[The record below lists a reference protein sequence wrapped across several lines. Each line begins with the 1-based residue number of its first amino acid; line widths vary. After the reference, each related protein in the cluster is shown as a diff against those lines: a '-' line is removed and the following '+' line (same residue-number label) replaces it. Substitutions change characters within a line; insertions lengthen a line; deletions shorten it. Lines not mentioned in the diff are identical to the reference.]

1 VLISTIVRVHICR
14 IAHIVEKKRVQRIN
28 SARIV
33 VRIYRSQGLVILSHD
48 ATLKVPRRLLVSGLL
63 AQGEVYGERF
73 PVQSFLLES
82 ECYGILIGGG
92 PESSS

>member
-1 VLISTIVRVHICR
+1 MRMKICR
-14 IAHIVEKKRVQRIN
+14 IAHIVEKKPGKRIN

-33 VRIYRSQGLVILSHD
+33 VRIYRSQGLVIHSHD
-48 ATLKVPRRLLVSGLL
+48 AILDAARRLLVSDLL

-82 ECYGILIGGG
+82 ECYGISIGGG